1 MFKKPF
7 DFSLFTNSLRIVGLV
22 READINRRALERL
35 LPKNSN
41 DSDKD
46 TQDTYIRSR

>member
-7 DFSLFTNSLRIVGLV
+7 DFSLFTNSLRIAGLV
-22 READINRRALERL
+22 READIDRRAPERL
-35 LPKNSN
+35 LPKNSD

-46 TQDTYIRSR
+46 T